1 MEEFNKLAKRRLD
14 QEKAGIVDTTDRRN
28 EEAAQALNRE
38 RINAIFRSIEIPKR
52 YKTAT
57 LKDEPPDAW
66 KAAAGAKAVAL
77 QAEYRGRLAKF
88 VTTHG
93 IVALIGNRG
102 TGKTQLAFATLI
114 EAAKTMQS
122 GKYIK
127 AAELFIEIEGTW
139 GRGKQTGPD
148 LKTILKR
155 LIAPDLLVIDEL
167 SEMQA
172 DKDWQAGRLTYVLDA
187 RYDRELKTLLI
198 SNDTA
203 ETFTRNMGESS
214 MSRLAERGRILPCTW
229 KSFRDCVAND

>member
-1 MEEFNKLAKRRLD
+1 MEEFNKLAKRRLA
-14 QEKAGIVDTTDRRN
+14 QENAGIADKTDENNQR
-28 EEAAQALNRE
+28 AAKALNTE
-38 RINAIFRSIEIPKR
+38 RANALLRAIEIPKR
-52 YKTAT
+52 YKTAR
-57 LKDEPPDAW
+57 LSDEPPDSW
-66 KAAAGAKAVAL
+66 KRAAGANAVAL
-77 QAEYRGRLAKF
+77 QEEYRSRLAKF
-88 VTTHG
+88 ITTHG

-114 EAAKTMQS
+114 EAAKNLQS

-172 DKDWQAGRLTYVLDA
+172 DKDWQSGRLTYVLDA

-229 KSFRDCVAND
+229 KSFRDCVPND